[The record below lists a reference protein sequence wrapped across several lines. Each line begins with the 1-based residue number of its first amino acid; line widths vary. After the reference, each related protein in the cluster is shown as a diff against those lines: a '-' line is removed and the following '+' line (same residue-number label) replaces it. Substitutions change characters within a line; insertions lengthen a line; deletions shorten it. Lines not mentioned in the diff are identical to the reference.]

1 MHKAFEQYFKSLGA
15 EFSTQWKSVLREIKE
30 NAYYDVFNDKWD
42 ANLDLLSS
50 IIKEYGWLPF
60 TNHSIDFDIQEDCFR
75 IRIEAKEFTIFIEQ
89 DCIEFYKED
98 LKMKITCIED
108 LRKFLSNHK
117 HT

>member
-1 MHKAFEQYFKSLGA
+1 MHKAFEQYFKSQGM
-15 EFSTQWKSVLREIKE
+15 EFAVEWRTILREIKE

-50 IIKEYGWLPF
+50 IIKEYGFLSF

-75 IRIEAKEFTIFIEQ
+75 IIIEAKEFTIFIEP

-98 LKMKITCIED
+98 LEMKITCIED
-108 LRKFLSNHK
+108 LRNFLANHK